1 MGCCTSA
8 PEQPKKKADSVS
20 FTHQSQTTSNSTH
33 QVRVMP
39 SHQPQQVSQISGPM
53 QPGNPFQRAYMPGQI
68 QIGSPTV
75 GAPVGGG
82 ALTFVALYNYE
93 ARTSEDLSFM
103 KGEDSVPK
111 ISSFLPGFT
120 DVINSFGLTVVVVYT
135 PSQWQFFCFAVA
147 CSINYTRLFVC
158 MCVCVC
164 VCYVRKTQ
172 CII

>member
-20 FTHQSQTTSNSTH
+20 FTHQSQSNAQQ

-39 SHQPQQVSQISGPM
+39 SHHPPVSQISGPM

-68 QIGSPTV
+68 GAPM

-82 ALTFVALYNYE
+82 ALTFVALYNYD

-103 KGEDSVPK
+103 KGEDGVLK
-111 ISSFLPGFT
+111 YL
-120 DVINSFGLTVVVVYT
+120 
-135 PSQWQFFCFAVA
+135 AV
-147 CSINYTRLFVC
+147 CRFHRSTSELY
-158 MCVCVC
+158 
-164 VCYVRKTQ
+164 
-172 CII
+172 

>member
-68 QIGSPTV
+68 GAPTV

-103 KGEDSVPK
+103 KGKDSVPK

-120 DVINSFGLTVVVVYT
+120 DVISSFGLSVVVVYT
-135 PSQWQFFCFAVA
+135 TSQWQFFCFAVA

-158 MCVCVC
+158 MCVCVAYEKLS
-164 VCYVRKTQ
+164 V
-172 CII
+172 